1 MVQKLIFD
9 EAAIKLVAAKMQG
22 RPIFMGPGGNLLAP
36 SIVDLLGEEGASDR
50 WQPGNERTRQLVL
63 GGEACRDV
71 LFYLNQFL
79 DPKTRRR
86 SMNRLAVPLCNLMDV
101 VAKLLA
107 ELNDK
112 ESRQIREFSW
122 PRQDRDTYQ
131 ELAKRLKNMRF
142 HSPVR
147 HVRNKL
153 AAHLDVASFVERTP
167 RLKEDDVL
175 RPLGDSVVLLMLS
188 LNYPS
193 HWFCW
198 IRPIGVLED
207 GKHCAVETMFSYP
220 LCVRWITD
228 LDGHVKDVG
237 PLVLAADPRHEVQA
251 QIMETVASY
260 NSMVKAVNSGLPPIY
275 AIPTDELHKADQD
288 VAATSCKLDGVL
300 FSEENTATR
309 DHEHLEE

>member
-1 MVQKLIFD
+1 
-9 EAAIKLVAAKMQG
+9 
-22 RPIFMGPGGNLLAP
+22 MGPGGNLLTP
-36 SIVDLLGEEGASDR
+36 GIVDLIGEEGASDR
-50 WQPGNERTRQLVL
+50 WQPGNLRTKQLVL

-79 DPKTRRR
+79 DPNTRRR

-112 ESRQIREFSW
+112 ESHQIRKSSW
-122 PRQDRDTYQ
+122 PLQDRDTYQ
-131 ELAKRLKNMRF
+131 ELAKRIKKMRF
-142 HSPVR
+142 RSPVR

-153 AAHLDVASFVERTP
+153 AAHLDPVAFVERTP
-167 RLKEDDVL
+167 RLNPDDVL

-188 LNYPS
+188 MNYPS

-198 IRPIGVLED
+198 IRHIGVLED

-237 PLVLAADPRHEVQA
+237 PLVLAADPRHEVMA
-251 QIMETVASY
+251 QIMEAISGY
-260 NSMVKAVNSGLPPIY
+260 NSMVKAVNSGLPQIY
-275 AIPTDELHKADQD
+275 TIPKDELRKAEQE
-288 VAATSCKLDGVL
+288 ALS
-300 FSEENTATR
+300 SEENTATR
-309 DHEHLEE
+309 NHEHLEE